1 MKWIITFNTK
11 EHTDMDGFVYKATS
25 KSFELPFTSH
35 QTVYYVFYQY
45 RLFRKDRWVVRRSKI
60 VGMWATNTYG
70 VQLDNGDH
78 VDESMFHRLFTDK
91 ESAIE
96 FCLKKNNHLKVK
108 VYG

>member
-11 EHTDMDGFVYKATS
+11 EYTDRDGNVHKSTA

-35 QTVYYVFYQY
+35 QTVYYVFYQC
-45 RLFRKDRWVVRRSKI
+45 RLFGKDRWVVRRSKI

-70 VQLDNGDH
+70 VQLDNGEHIDA
-78 VDESMFHRLFTDK
+78 DMFHKLFTDK

-108 VYG
+108 VYN